1 MPTAARTSI
10 DLFSP
15 SFKANPYPTYTRLR
29 REAPVVA
36 TRLRDGREAWL
47 VSRYADVAQVLKD
60 PRIAKD
66 RRRVAKPL
74 RLPMERLFG
83 PLVRALQY
91 NMLDLDPP
99 DHTRLRGLVHKAF
112 TPRLIERLRDRI
124 QGLADQLLD
133 RVASR
138 GELDLVADYALPIP
152 ATIIADL
159 LGVPRADRH
168 KFHRWSSKLVTLTT
182 GGDALTAVPYMLVF
196 IAYLKRLIARRRR
209 DPRDDLITALIRAE
223 EAGDHLNSNEVLSM
237 AFLLLVAGHET
248 TVNLITDGTLAL
260 LEWPD
265 QLAKLRD
272 DPGLL
277 DQGTAVEEL
286 LRYASPI
293 QIATERYASEPLE
306 LSGVT
311 LPYGSLVLAVLGSAN
326 RDERQFSDS
335 EGLNLRRTPNPH
347 LALGQG
353 IHYCLGAPLARLEGR
368 IAFETLLR
376 RIPEFRVAV
385 PLHMLRRKRGIFLRG
400 LEQLPLLTG
409 TGGH

>member
-1 MPTAARTSI
+1 MPTASPSSI

-15 SFKANPYPTYTRLR
+15 SFKANPYPTYAQLR
-29 REAPVVA
+29 RDTPVVA
-36 TRLRDGREAWL
+36 TRLRDGRDAWL
-47 VSRYADVAQVLKD
+47 VSRYTDVAQVLKD

-83 PLVRALQY
+83 PLVRALQF

-112 TPRLIERLRDRI
+112 TPRLIDRLRDRI
-124 QGLADQLLD
+124 QGLAEQLLD
-133 RVASR
+133 RIAWR

-159 LGVPRADRH
+159 LGVPPADRH

-182 GGDALTAVPYMLVF
+182 GGDALTAVPYMLIF

-209 DPRDDLITALIRAE
+209 DPRDDLITALVRAE

-248 TVNLITDGTLAL
+248 TVNLITDGVLAL

-265 QLAKLRD
+265 QLASLRE

-277 DQGTAVEEL
+277 DTAVEEL
-286 LRYASPI
+286 LRYTSPI
-293 QIATERYASEPLE
+293 QIATERFAAEPLE
-306 LSGVT
+306 MSGVSI
-311 LPYGSLVLAVLGSAN
+311 PYGSLVLGVLGSAN
-326 RDERQFSDS
+326 RDERQFPDP
-335 EGLNLRRTPNPH
+335 EALNLRRSPNQH
-347 LALGQG
+347 LAFGQG
-353 IHYCLGAPLARLEGR
+353 VHYCLGAPLARLEGR

-385 PLHMLRRKRGIFLRG
+385 PAHMLRRKRGIFLRG
-400 LEQLPLLTG
+400 LERLPLLTG
-409 TGGH
+409 TGGL